1 MFCTKCGYQIKDG
14 YKFCPKCGTPVY
26 IEKEEPKIEK
36 EKEICEVVV
45 EAKAEPGN
53 TETPTTKVK
62 SAKKAKSSLKAKK
75 VNNDTMPQ
83 SKFISESLIAKEL
96 DIEDVVKK
104 AENGDAEAMLRQAFR
119 YEIGIGCVMNKEKAA
134 SLYEQ
139 IKDNKDFLPVEELS
153 YKSIIGIEDI
163 KI

>member
-1 MFCTKCGYQIKDG
+1 M
-14 YKFCPKCGTPVY
+14 
-26 IEKEEPKIEK
+26 
-36 EKEICEVVV
+36 

-62 SAKKAKSSLKAKK
+62 SAKKANSSLKAKK

-96 DIEDVVKK
+96 DIEGVVKK

-163 KI
+163 KL